1 MSDIKKKKAELQK
14 QLNDLHE
21 IEQKE
26 NKNKFAV
33 LVKTLKS
40 DIENYQSLCSFKKHG
55 KIKVELSYNIE
66 CFFDSHDLGDPNPDW
81 KGTDPDSA
89 DLGEFEG
96 NCYVIV
102 KEPKNHNVAMF
113 IAEDSFGNM
122 SVDDYKGITSI
133 HPDVKKHCDK
143 FLKAK
148 RNLSQKIVKTAEK
161 LDLDIDDA
169 FDAVYR
175 TLK

>member
-14 QLNDLHE
+14 QLIDLSE

-26 NKNKFAV
+26 NKNKIAV
-33 LVKTLKS
+33 LLKTLKA
-40 DIENYQSLCSFKKHG
+40 DIEDYQSLCSFKTDG
-55 KIKVELSYNIE
+55 KIKVELHYKIE
-66 CFFDSHDLGDPNPDW
+66 YSFDPHDLGEPNPNRVA
-81 KGTDPDSA
+81 DSKTA

-96 NCYVIV
+96 DCYVTT
-102 KEPKNHNVAMF
+102 KEPKNYNISRF

-122 SVDDYKGITSI
+122 SVDDYESITSI

-175 TLK
+175 TFK

>member
-14 QLNDLHE
+14 QLSDLSE

-26 NKNKFAV
+26 NKNKIAV
-33 LVKTLKS
+33 LLKTLKA
-40 DIENYQSLCSFKKHG
+40 DIENYESLCSFKKHG

-66 CFFDSHDLGDPNPDW
+66 YSFDPHDLGAPNPN
-81 KGTDPDSA
+81 KVTDPDSA

-102 KEPKNHNVAMF
+102 KEPKNYNVAMF
-113 IAEDSFGNM
+113 IAEDAFGNM
-122 SVDDYKGITSI
+122 NIDNYNDITSI

-175 TLK
+175 TFK